1 MRAMQ
6 ALEYG
11 GSDMIRERALE
22 LPAPAPGEARVR
34 VEAAGVNFIDIY
46 QRTGLYP
53 TEQPVRLG
61 LEGAGVV
68 EAVGSAVSDLSPG
81 TRVAWVDVR
90 GSYATHVNAPADRL
104 VQVPADVS
112 SEQAAAAMLQ
122 GMTAHYLTHDTFP
135 LAAGHTCLVHAAA
148 GGVGL
153 LLCQLAK
160 RRGARVIGTVS
171 TPEKAELA
179 QAAGA
184 DDIIFYTREELRPR
198 VRELT
203 GGAGVHVAYDSVGK
217 DTWEASLDSL
227 APRGTLVMFGQ
238 SSGVV
243 PPIELGRLARGS
255 LFLTRTGLVHHV
267 STRAELLA
275 RAGAVLDLVRS
286 GELRLRIDQLLPLA
300 EAARAHDLLAS
311 RATKGKLLLNCR

>member
-11 GSDMIRERALE
+11 GSELIRERALE
-22 LPAPAPGEARVR
+22 LPPLAPHEARVR
-34 VEAAGVNFIDIY
+34 VEFAGVNFIDIY
-46 QRTGLYP
+46 HRTGLYP

-61 LEGAGVV
+61 LEGAGIV

-81 TRVAWVDVR
+81 ARVAWVDVR
-90 GSYATHVNAPADRL
+90 GSYATHLNAPAERL
-104 VQVPADVS
+104 VRTPDDLS
-112 SEQAAAAMLQ
+112 SDQAAAAMLQ

-135 LAAGHTCLVHAAA
+135 LAPGHSCLVHAAA

-179 QAAGA
+179 RAAGA
-184 DDIIFYTREELRPR
+184 DDIVFYTREELRAR

-203 GGAGVHVAYDSVGK
+203 GGTGVNVVYDSVGK

-227 APRGTLVMFGQ
+227 APRGMLVLFGQ
-238 SSGVV
+238 SSGLV
-243 PPIELGRLARGS
+243 PAIEPGLLARGS
-255 LFLTRTGLVHHV
+255 FFLTRAGLPHHV
-267 STRAELLA
+267 ASRAELLA
-275 RAGAVLDLVRS
+275 RSGAVLDMVRR
-286 GELRLRIDQLLPLA
+286 GELRLRIDQVLPLA

-311 RATKGKLLLNCR
+311 RATQGKLLLNCR

>member
-11 GSDMIRERALE
+11 GSDTIRERALE
-22 LPAPAPGEARVR
+22 LPSPAPHEARVR

-46 QRTGLYP
+46 QRSGLYP

-90 GSYATHVNAPADRL
+90 GSYATHLNAPADRL
-104 VQVPADVS
+104 VQIPADLT

-148 GGVGL
+148 GGV
-153 LLCQLAK
+153 
-160 RRGARVIGTVS
+160 
-171 TPEKAELA
+171 
-179 QAAGA
+179 
-184 DDIIFYTREELRPR
+184 
-198 VRELT
+198 
-203 GGAGVHVAYDSVGK
+203 
-217 DTWEASLDSL
+217 
-227 APRGTLVMFGQ
+227 
-238 SSGVV
+238 
-243 PPIELGRLARGS
+243 
-255 LFLTRTGLVHHV
+255 
-267 STRAELLA
+267 
-275 RAGAVLDLVRS
+275 
-286 GELRLRIDQLLPLA
+286 
-300 EAARAHDLLAS
+300 
-311 RATKGKLLLNCR
+311 